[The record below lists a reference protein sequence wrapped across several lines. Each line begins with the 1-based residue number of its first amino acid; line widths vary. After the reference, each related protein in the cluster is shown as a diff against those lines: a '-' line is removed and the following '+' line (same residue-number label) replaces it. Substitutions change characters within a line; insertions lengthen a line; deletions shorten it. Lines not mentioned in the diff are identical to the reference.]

1 MPRRVE
7 RVVSPGPPRTD
18 TIKVPLDRPV
28 AAIVQRRREGTA
40 YVVNRGV
47 ISLNGPA
54 VLPDREGLSV
64 TGSLPYVDVD
74 RWREL
79 LGGEDGTGLSFSSAL
94 DLNIAALDFGGR
106 RLNDVALPAGTSGS
120 GGVSDVSARELARE
134 VGLRPQS
141 RGGVIARLKHFSL
154 PPT

>member
-94 DLNIAALDFGGR
+94 ELNIAALDFGGR
-106 RLNDVALPAGTSGS
+106 RLEDVALRARPSGR
-120 GGVSDVSARELARE
+120 VWVANVSAREVAR
-134 VGLRPQS
+134 GGASRPQG
-141 RGGVIARLKHFSL
+141 RRARHPRPEHFH
-154 PPT
+154 